1 MTNAPPVAGQCD
13 IERLPFER
21 ASLFALGNRGFQRFQ
36 RGFDFDF
43 NFVRDAAE
51 FRALFFGK
59 LAEILKFDSEESGFA
74 GEIPGTDV
82 L

>member
-1 MTNAPPVAGQCD
+1 MTNAPPVAGQRD
-13 IERLPFER
+13 IERLPLER
-21 ASLFALGNRGFQRFQ
+21 ALLFALGDRGFQRFE
-36 RGFDFDF
+36 RGFDLDL